1 MIHQKC
7 RPASATLL
15 ADTALVQAIASG
27 DKTAVKLLYLRHR
40 ERIYR
45 FVLRLTG
52 SEATADEIVNEVFL
66 EVWRHAGRFN
76 GKSQVAT
83 WLLAIARF
91 KAISQS
97 RRRSEAPL
105 DDGALASIEDPA
117 DGPVACVEKRQ
128 RSDIL
133 QTCMAKLTP
142 IQREA
147 INLIYYQGKK
157 IEDVAQCTGTPVS
170 TIKTR
175 LHYAR
180 NRMAELLAAAGVDRA
195 WVAV

>member
-7 RPASATLL
+7 HPAPATRL
-15 ADTALVQAIASG
+15 ADAALVQAIAAG
-27 DKTAVKLLYLRHR
+27 DKAALKVLYLRHR
-40 ERIYR
+40 ERVYR

-52 SEATADEIVNEVFL
+52 LEATADEIVNEVFL

-91 KAISQS
+91 KAISQC

-105 DDGALASIEDPA
+105 DDGALAIIEDPA
-117 DGPVACVEKRQ
+117 DGPVASVEKRQ
-128 RSDIL
+128 RSDIV
-133 QTCMAKLTP
+133 QTCLAQLTP
-142 IQREA
+142 IHRDA
-147 INLIYYQGKK
+147 INLIYYQGRK
-157 IEDVAQCTGTPVS
+157 IEDVAQSTGTPVS

-180 NRMAELLAAAGVDRA
+180 NRMAELLTAAGVDRA